1 MTTDAMAAGSSE
13 RAEVAQV
20 RLIAVVIA
28 GAMIGW
34 MAVQWLGGR
43 MGWPPKYVLLADLA
57 ALAVFVW
64 ALVATYRVWR
74 KRRG

>member
-1 MTTDAMAAGSSE
+1 MAVGSQD
-13 RAEVAQV
+13 RADVAQV

-34 MAVQWLGGR
+34 MFVQWLGGQ
-43 MGWPPKYVLLADLA
+43 MGWPPKYILLVDLSA
-57 ALAVFVW
+57 AAAFVW

-74 KRRG
+74 KRQG